1 MNNLRYCL
9 LIITIT
15 IGFSGCRK
23 FEQEKVVARAEPF
36 VPTNLYP
43 VERLP
48 SYFNRVVFIP
58 CYHEDNDSP
67 VLNFIDDVFNQELS
81 QERIFEIIRFSPS
94 QMKKTF
100 GIERVSSSGNLPE
113 NFLRKLESLTQSNGV
128 LFVDIHSFRPYR
140 PMSLGV
146 RAKLV
151 DIKSGEFMWAIDE
164 TFDAGHASVIM
175 GSRVFQEESQ
185 VRALSAKTSG
195 SVLQSPRIFA
205 KYVAS
210 ATFSTLPLR
219 QWKKIV
225 AIMFKLAQVKLSL
238 IYGGNIQ

>member
-9 LIITIT
+9 LIITFA

-48 SYFNRVVFIP
+48 SYLNRVVFVP

-100 GIERVSSSGNLPE
+100 GVERVSSSGYLPE

-219 QWKKIV
+219 
-225 AIMFKLAQVKLSL
+225 
-238 IYGGNIQ
+238 

>member
-9 LIITIT
+9 LIITFA

-48 SYFNRVVFIP
+48 SYLNRVVFVP

-100 GIERVSSSGNLPE
+100 GVERVSSSGNLPE

-175 GSRVFQEESQ
+175 GSRVFQEESRTICKDLWKCFAIAQ
-185 VRALSAKTSG
+185 DLCKVC
-195 SVLQSPRIFA
+195 RIRHFFDPSSQIVE
-205 KYVAS
+205 KDGCNYV
-210 ATFSTLPLR
+210 
-219 QWKKIV
+219 
-225 AIMFKLAQVKLSL
+225 
-238 IYGGNIQ
+238 